1 MEKIALKLKGWIK
14 AHPRETIIL
23 LVILAVGAFL
33 RLYRIDEYM
42 IFLADQ
48 GRDAL
53 VVRRLLVY
61 ADPILVGPGTSVGN
75 MYLGPIYYY
84 LMAPALW
91 LANYSPV
98 GPSVMVAL
106 FGIATIFFVWYFAR
120 KLFGEWGAFLAALLY
135 AISPTVVSLS
145 IFSWNPNIMPFFA
158 LLTIYSIWQFWAE
171 KKYGFLMVAGGAMGF
186 VLQSHY
192 LGLILLGPLGIFWLL
207 TFLKAR
213 QTADLG
219 AFFRSSLYGLALFI
233 LLMSPLFI
241 FDARHQWRNL
251 LAMREYFLV
260 SSGGSFSL
268 ADTLNRAVSIVKNI
282 SFYLL
287 GGRNTLFGN
296 IVLVGI
302 LLFLGKMIW
311 FWKKTEVSQR
321 KAFILIL
328 VWLGMGILGLSFYK
342 NILYDHYYG
351 FLFPTPFLLLAG
363 FSQMAVARGRNW
375 GKILI
380 IILALLVIPL
390 FLSVSHQRKE
400 PNRLMRRTIR
410 VADKIM
416 VESKGT
422 RFNLAAIAQRNYEGA
437 YQYFLEKQNAP
448 LVIIDPQNVDETIT
462 GQLFVICEEPE
473 AECDPTHSPKA
484 EIANYGWSKIED
496 KWEVEGITLYKLVH
510 SL

>member
-1 MEKIALKLKGWIK
+1 MEKIALKIRNWIRQN
-14 AHPRETIIL
+14 PRETIIL
-23 LVILAVGAFL
+23 LLIIGIGAFL
-33 RLYRIDEYM
+33 RLYRIPEYM

-84 LMAPALW
+84 MMAPALL
-91 LANYSPV
+91 LAKYSPV

-120 KLFGEWGAFLAALLY
+120 KLFGEWGAVFAALLY

-158 LLTIYSIWQFWAE
+158 LLTIYSIWKFWAE
-171 KKYGFLMVAGGAMGF
+171 EKLGWIIVAGTSMGF

-192 LGLILLGPLGIFWLL
+192 LGLILLPTLGIFWLMTYL
-207 TFLKAR
+207 RVRKTDKLEKFTR
-213 QTADLG
+213 N
-219 AFFRSSLYGLALFI
+219 SLYGLAIFV

-251 LAMREYFLV
+251 LAMKEFFLV

-268 ADTLNRAVSIVKNI
+268 AAALNRTLTVAKDI

-287 GGRNTLFGN
+287 GARNILYGN
-296 IVLVGI
+296 IILLGLV
-302 LLFLGKMIW
+302 LFLGKTVW
-311 FWKKTEVSQR
+311 LWKRIDIIQR

-328 VWLGMGILGLSFYK
+328 VWLGMGIIGLSFYK
-342 NILYDHYYG
+342 NTLYDHYYG
-351 FLFPTPFLLLAG
+351 FLFPAPFLLLAG
-363 FSQMAVARGRNW
+363 FTHIVILKGRNW
-375 GKILI
+375 GKMLVVIAALI
-380 IILALLVIPL
+380 ALPVLL
-390 FLSVSHQRKE
+390 GASHQRKE

-410 VADKIM
+410 VADKI
-416 VESKGT
+416 VTESKGE
-422 RFNLAAIAQRNYEGA
+422 RFNLAAIADRNYEGA
-437 YQYFLEKQNAP
+437 YQYFLEKENVP
-448 LVIIDPQNVDETIT
+448 LVIIDPQKVDETVT
-462 GQLFVICEEPE
+462 GQLFVICEQPE

-484 EIANYGWSKIED
+484 EIANYGWSKIAA
-496 KWEVEGITLYKLVH
+496 KWEVEGVILYKLVH